1 MKGVNKNL
9 KMLDSLLDLIAIRDS
24 PEFNQMSNSV
34 ETKYRMFHIYRVL
47 GEMGGERE
55 RAGEEG
61 RERQRERDIREERKN
76 CREGLR
82 KRQIQAMHMLRHTE
96 TYSDRDRQ
104 GQTEADRDIQRQRV
118 LSVTVQ

>member
-61 RERQRERDIREERKN
+61 RERQEERKK

-104 GQTEADRDIQRQRV
+104 GQIEANRDRQSQRV
-118 LSVTVQ
+118 LSVLSSK